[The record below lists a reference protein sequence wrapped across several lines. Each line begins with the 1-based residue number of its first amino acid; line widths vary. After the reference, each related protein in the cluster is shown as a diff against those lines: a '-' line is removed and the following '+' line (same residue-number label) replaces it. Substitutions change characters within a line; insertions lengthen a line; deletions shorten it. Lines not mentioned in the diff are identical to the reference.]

1 MATTTTT
8 STVYHR
14 GMLAESHRRQRVMG
28 VIFLVFAAAIWI
40 LFIRTVT
47 NTSAVATYG
56 LTLNVEA
63 ETKISDWKVPVL
75 PALYVCL
82 VLTFGLGVYQVVR
95 GFKRWTNIIL
105 GLVVALFIFAF
116 LTTETAGKSINLAGI
131 FSLTLSSGVTLTMA
145 ALSGIMSERAGVVNI
160 AIEGMMLAGA
170 MTASLVGSVTH
181 SLWLGLVA
189 GISSGALMAL
199 IHGVLS
205 IKYKTDQIVSGTVIN
220 IFATGLTSFISTKFL
235 QVQQYLNEPGV
246 FPPIPIPGL
255 VSIPFIGPIL
265 FDNNILVYIMFVIL
279 IVLQIALFN
288 TRWGLRVRSVGEHP
302 KAADTL
308 GINVIRTR
316 YMAVL
321 LSGAM
326 AGFAGAYFSIGS
338 VGRFDNLMT
347 GGRGFIGLAAM
358 IFGNWNPVGGF
369 GAGMLFGFAD
379 AMGSKLSILGSEI
392 PAQFLLMA
400 PYVATMIIL
409 AGVVGRTMAPAA
421 DGTAYTKE

>member
-8 STVYHR
+8 TVYHR
-14 GMLAESHRRQRVMG
+14 GMLAASHRRQRVMG
-28 VIFLVFAAAIWI
+28 VIFLVFAAAIWV
-40 LFIRTVT
+40 LFIRPVSDPT
-47 NTSAVATYG
+47 AVATFG
-56 LTLNVEA
+56 MTLNVEA
-63 ETKISDWKVPVL
+63 ETKIADWVVPVV
-75 PALYVCL
+75 PALYICM
-82 VLTFGLGVYQVVR
+82 VLSFILGVYQLVR
-95 GFKRWTNIIL
+95 GFKRWTNIVL
-105 GLVVALFIFAF
+105 GAVVALFIFAF
-116 LTTETAGKSINLAGI
+116 LTKETSGQSINLAGI
-131 FSLTLSSGVTLTMA
+131 FALTLSSGVTLTMA

-170 MTASLVGSVTH
+170 MTAALIASVTR
-181 SLWLGLVA
+181 SLWLGLLA
-189 GISSGALMAL
+189 GIASGILMAL

-220 IFATGLTSFISTKFL
+220 IFATGLTSYISTKFL
-235 QVQQYLNEPGV
+235 QVYQNLNEPGV
-246 FPPIPIPGL
+246 FQPIPVPGL

-265 FDNNILVYIMFVIL
+265 FNNNILVYIMFAIL

-326 AGFAGAYFSIGS
+326 AGFAGSYFSIGS
-338 VGRFDNLMT
+338 VGRFDALMT

-379 AMGSKLSILGSEI
+379 ALGSKLSILGSDI

>member
-1 MATTTTT
+1 MATTATT
-8 STVYHR
+8 YHR
-14 GMLAESHRRQRVMG
+14 GVLAASPRRQRVMG
-28 VIFLVFAAAIWI
+28 SIFILFALATWV
-40 LFIRTVT
+40 LFIRPMAGS
-47 NTSAVATYG
+47 NAVATFG

-63 ETKISDWKVPVL
+63 ETKISDWVVPVL

-82 VLTFGLGVYQVVR
+82 VLSFGLGVYQVVR
-95 GFKRWTNIIL
+95 GFKRWTNIVL

-116 LTTETAGKSINLAGI
+116 LTSATSGKSINLAGI

-145 ALSGIMSERAGVVNI
+145 ALSGIMCERAGVVNI

-170 MTASLVGSVTH
+170 MTASLIGSVTG
-181 SLWLGLVA
+181 SLFIGLIA
-189 GISSGALMAL
+189 GILSGALMAL
-199 IHGVLS
+199 IHGILS

-220 IFATGLTSFISTKFL
+220 IFATGLTSYISTKFL
-235 QVQQYLNEPGV
+235 QVYQYLNEPGV

-265 FDNNILVYIMFVIL
+265 FNNNICVYIMFVVL

-326 AGFAGAYFSIGS
+326 AGFAGSYFSIGS

-379 AMGSKLSILGSEI
+379 ALGSKLSILGSDI

-400 PYVATMIIL
+400 PYIATMIIL
-409 AGVVGRTMAPAA
+409 AGVVGRTQAPAA